1 MKFVE
6 QKQLMSISFINQNPC
21 FCTEIRTTL
30 MMLAKEEVIEGQRNV
45 GMMGSQVIV
54 FE

>member
-6 QKQLMSISFINQNPC
+6 QKQLMSISVIIQDPC

-30 MMLAKEEVIEGQRNV
+30 MTLEQRRR
-45 GMMGSQVIV
+45 S
-54 FE
+54 

>member
-21 FCTEIRTTL
+21 FCAEIQTTL
-30 MMLAKEEVIEGQRNV
+30 MTLAKEEVIEG
-45 GMMGSQVIV
+45 
-54 FE
+54 